1 MGINRKWPVIILG
14 LFAAGCATV
23 DQRAGITAVEQL
35 VAARLPQRVDWQ
47 QEVMA
52 DGGTSEAIKAMLKD
66 ELTLDEAVQI
76 ALLNNRHLRAKL
88 EDLGISQAEMVQA
101 GLLQNPVFSV
111 ERLKSDVGVARS
123 FSVLQD
129 FLSILSLPLRK
140 KINQASFE
148 KTQNEV
154 ALAALDLATEVK
166 GAYYAAQ
173 AEAQALE
180 LYNQVAEATQAGAEL
195 AERQY
200 QAGNASRLEQSN
212 QQAFYAQALLDASR
226 VEALHVSSREKLNRL
241 LGLWGPQT
249 TWKISARLPEAPEAI
264 SVADDLEQ
272 TAIAQRLDLAAAKK
286 EAESLAYSFGYAQSW
301 GATNVLNIGYSR
313 NRESDGELLKG
324 PQLELSLPIF
334 DQGQGMRGQAR
345 GEFRQAEQRLAA
357 LAIDIRSQ
365 VREAWNQFAS
375 AQARAKFY
383 GAVLL
388 PLRRRIT
395 QEMQLRYNGM
405 LEGVFQLLSAKQT
418 EIETAREYI
427 YALRDFWISTGDF
440 EKALGGPIPQ
450 KIFTAPANNAQPAPA
465 PAPAV
470 KAEPAAAAH
479 QHGDK

>member
-1 MGINRKWPVIILG
+1 MGINKKWPLVILS
-14 LFAAGCATV
+14 LFTAGCASV
-23 DQRAGITAVEQL
+23 DQRAGITEVEQL
-35 VAARLPQRVDWQ
+35 VAARLPQRVAWQ
-47 QEVMA
+47 PDA
-52 DGGTSEAIKAMLKD
+52 APDGGTSESIKAMLKD

-76 ALLNNRHLRAKL
+76 ALLNNRHLRARL
-88 EDLGISQAEMVQA
+88 EDLGISQAELVQA
-101 GLLQNPVFSV
+101 GLLQNPVFGV
-111 ERLKSDVGVARS
+111 ERLKSDVGVARG

-129 FLSILSLPLRK
+129 FLSLLSLPLRN

-154 ALAALDLATEVK
+154 ASAALELASEVK
-166 GAYYAAQ
+166 SAYYAAQ

-226 VEALHVSSREKLNRL
+226 VEASYISSREKLNRL
-241 LGLWGPQT
+241 LGLWGQNT
-249 TWKISARLPEAPEAI
+249 AWKIAARLPEAPPAI
-264 SVADDLEQ
+264 SATDDLEQ
-272 TAIAQRLDLAAAKK
+272 IAIAQRLDLAAAKK
-286 EAESLAYSFGYAQSW
+286 EAESLAYGYGYAQRW
-301 GATNVLNIGYSR
+301 GATNVLDIGYIR
-313 NRESDGELLKG
+313 NRETDGELLKG
-324 PQLELSLPIF
+324 PQLEFSLPVF
-334 DQGQGMRGQAR
+334 DQGQGAQGQAR
-345 GEFRQAEQRLAA
+345 GKFRQAEQRLTA

-365 VREAWNQFAS
+365 VRDAWNQFAS
-375 AQARAKFY
+375 AQSRAKFY
-383 GAVLL
+383 GDVLL

-427 YALRDFWISTGDF
+427 YALRDFWISSGDF

-450 KIFTAPANNAQPAPA
+450 KVFAAAANNPRPSVVPPPGANPP
-465 PAPAV
+465 
-470 KAEPAAAAH
+470 PAAAPH